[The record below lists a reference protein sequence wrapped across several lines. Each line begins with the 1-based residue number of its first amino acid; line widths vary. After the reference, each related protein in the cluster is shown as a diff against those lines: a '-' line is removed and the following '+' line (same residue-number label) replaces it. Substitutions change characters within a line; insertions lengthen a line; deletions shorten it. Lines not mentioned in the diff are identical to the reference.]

1 MRRNYWT
8 KEKCK
13 EVALLCKYRTEFSK
27 NYKVAYVT
35 SSKKGWLGEICSHME
50 YDNVTPPY
58 FWTKEKCKEVA
69 SKYICRSD
77 FQKEDYNVY
86 RRSYEN
92 GWLDEICN
100 HMIKIG
106 NLNKRLIYIFEF
118 SDNSVYIGLTCDSK
132 RRKNEHLTNNSPVY
146 QHVEKTGLYPL
157 YRELTDYIYYKE
169 ASDLEVYYVEK
180 YKKIGF
186 TILNKIK
193 AGGLGGNLIKWDY
206 ETCKEEASK
215 YTNRTNFCRYKRRA
229 YDKCV
234 REGWVDEFF
243 KK

>member
-1 MRRNYWT
+1 
-8 KEKCK
+8 
-13 EVALLCKYRTEFSK
+13 
-27 NYKVAYVT
+27 
-35 SSKKGWLGEICSHME
+35 
-50 YDNVTPPY
+50 
-58 FWTKEKCKEVA
+58 
-69 SKYICRSD
+69 
-77 FQKEDYNVY
+77 
-86 RRSYEN
+86 
-92 GWLDEICN
+92 
-100 HMIKIG
+100 MIKIG

-206 ETCKEEASK
+206 VTCKEEASK

-234 REGWVDEFF
+234 REGWIDEFF